1 MQKEPIIILTVLQQL
16 LEEPQRERDDKLL
29 NVQYVQ
35 YVIYVQKGVYNIMV
49 SNISKAHW
57 NTDGNNLRLSMPLT
71 KVDKERRIVSGF
83 ASLDNVDKQDDI
95 VTAEA
100 SMDAFAKFRGNI
112 REMHQP
118 LAVGKMVSFKADKYF
133 DPDSK
138 KFYNGVFVSAYVSK
152 GAQDTWEKVLDGTL
166 TGFSIGGRMNKWD
179 DGFDEK
185 SDKAIRI
192 IKQYDLIELSL
203 VDSPANQFANIVSVE
218 KVDGVD
224 VVKGDETVLE
234 NVFYDKESGIVMV
247 SENESELSPSTGE
260 QMANIGFVEKTD
272 NEKIDMI
279 KFLVDSAKGIN
290 TSKINKEVQ
299 PMTKS
304 KTQVEKTEVIE
315 DVVVAPEADA
325 SVAEVIEEVAKAEEV
340 ETTDVVKADEVVA
353 EEIAKAEDAEAVE
366 TVTEAV
372 VEVSKSE
379 EVIADAV
386 TEMKNTLES
395 AFSDLVSTVK
405 SLQAEVELLK
415 SSKVDV
421 DTVKDSFVAVAK
433 DIAAVSNEFN
443 EFGKRVDAV
452 EADTAFRKSGDIGDI
467 LQSQPEMVEKS
478 LWGGSFLK
486 TADLFK

>member
-1 MQKEPIIILTVLQQL
+1 
-16 LEEPQRERDDKLL
+16 
-29 NVQYVQ
+29 
-35 YVIYVQKGVYNIMV
+35 MV

-57 NTDGNNLRLSMPLT
+57 NSDGENLRLSMPLT

-83 ASLDNVDKQDDI
+83 ASLDNIDKQDDI

-192 IKQYDLIELSL
+192 IKQYDLVELSL

-224 VVKGDETVLE
+224 VIKADETVLE

-247 SENESELSPSTGE
+247 SENESELSPTTGE

-272 NEKIDMI
+272 NEKTDMI

-304 KTQVEKTEVIE
+304 KTQVEKTDVVE

-340 ETTDVVKADEVVA
+340 EATDVVKTDEVVA
-353 EEIAKAEDAEAVE
+353 EEIAKAEDAEAID

-379 EVIADAV
+379 EVIAEAV

-421 DTVKDSFVAVAK
+421 DTVKDSFAAVAK

-467 LQSQPEMVEKS
+467 FQSQPEMVEKS

>member
-1 MQKEPIIILTVLQQL
+1 M
-16 LEEPQRERDDKLL
+16 
-29 NVQYVQ
+29 
-35 YVIYVQKGVYNIMV
+35 VI
-49 SNISKAHW
+49 NISKVHW
-57 NTDGNNLRLSMPLT
+57 DTDGNNLRLSMPLT
-71 KVDKERRIVSGF
+71 KVDKERRVVSGF
-83 ASLDNVDKQDDI
+83 ASLDNLDKQDDI

-224 VVKGDETVLE
+224 IVKGDETVLE

-247 SENESELSPSTGE
+247 SENESELSPTTGE

-272 NEKIDMI
+272 NEKTNMI

-304 KTQVEKTEVIE
+304 KTQVEKTDVIE
-315 DVVVAPEADA
+315 DVVVAPEA
-325 SVAEVIEEVAKAEEV
+325 VAEVTEEIAKAEEV
-340 ETTDVVKADEVVA
+340 EATEVAKTDDVVA
-353 EEIAKAEDAEAVE
+353 EEIVKAEDAPAVE
-366 TVTEAV
+366 SVVEAV

-379 EVIADAV
+379 EVIAEAV
-386 TEMKNTLES
+386 TEMKSTLES

-433 DIAAVSNEFN
+433 DIAAVSDEFN

-452 EADTAFRKSGDIGDI
+452 EAETAFRKSGDIGDI
-467 LQSQPEMVEKS
+467 FQSQPEMVEKS